1 MKTFET
7 GVSLDIS
14 LQRPF
19 PAYSLN
25 TTSSWPCT
33 NKIQHTVPVVKS
45 SFETNSLVANSVSTG
60 TRKQIIKVIR
70 FVSKFLNDV

>member
-7 GVSLDIS
+7 ADSLDIN

-33 NKIQHTVPVVKS
+33 HKIQQTMPVEKS
-45 SFETNSLVANSVSTG
+45 SFQANSLVANSVGTG

-70 FVSKFLNDV
+70 FVSKFPNGD